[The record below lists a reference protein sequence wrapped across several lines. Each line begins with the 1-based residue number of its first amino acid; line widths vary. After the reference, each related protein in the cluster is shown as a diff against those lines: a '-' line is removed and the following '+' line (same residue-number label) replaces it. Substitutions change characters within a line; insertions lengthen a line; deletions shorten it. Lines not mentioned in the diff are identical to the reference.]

1 MVLPANQIAS
11 KSRIGTARGHSV
23 LAIKMIGGLHLIA
36 LNKDA
41 GNWETLGAGSHSAVA
56 RYIASRNCPDIVWD
70 ELKKS
75 NEPQYD
81 DFKDLLPKY
90 QEITNQMRAIQGY

>member
-23 LAIKMIGGLHLIA
+23 LVIHMIGGLHLIA
-36 LNKDA
+36 LQKD
-41 GNWETLGAGSHSAVA
+41 GGFETLGAGSHSAVA
-56 RYIASRNCPDIVWD
+56 RYLAERNCPDIVWD

-75 NEPQYD
+75 SEPTYE
-81 DFKDLLPKY
+81 DFKDILPKY
-90 QEITNQMRAIQGY
+90 EAITNQMRAIQGY